1 MRTLCYGANDMKKTL
16 PVRKTTASIIV
27 RVDTDIKETLVAM
40 AEDDGRSLES
50 MMRVIIR
57 KYLQAVAK

>member
-1 MRTLCYGANDMKKTL
+1 MKKTL
-16 PVRKTTASIIV
+16 PIRKTTASIIV

>member
-1 MRTLCYGANDMKKTL
+1 MHTLCYGANDMKKTL